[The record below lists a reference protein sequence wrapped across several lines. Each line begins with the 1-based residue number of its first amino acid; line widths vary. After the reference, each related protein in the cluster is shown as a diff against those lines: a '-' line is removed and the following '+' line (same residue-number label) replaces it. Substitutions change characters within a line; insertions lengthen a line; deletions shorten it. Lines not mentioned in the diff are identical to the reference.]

1 MVMAIA
7 VAASLL
13 AEIRFG
19 VVRVPVI
26 IWEIAFGILIGPH
39 GLGLATAGASL
50 EFLENSG
57 LVALFFMAGM
67 ELDLERVKGRPLS
80 LAFRGWILSLGL
92 GLAAA
97 GLLYWLAI
105 IHTPILAALV
115 LSTTALGTFL
125 PILRDAVRGD
135 SNFGNLVVAAGAAG
149 EFGPVIAVSLVLTP
163 VYGGGQGAVL
173 MFAFG
178 AVCIVAALV
187 ALGVRPPEG
196 VKLVAPG
203 QPSGTQLPQGLPI
216 HHM

>member
-67 ELDLERVKGRPLS
+67 ELDLERGKGRPPS
-80 LAFRGWILSLGL
+80 LAFCGWVLLLGL
-92 GLAAA
+92 GVAGA
-97 GLLYWLAI
+97 GLLFLVGLIY
-105 IHTPILAALV
+105 TPIPAALV
-115 LSTTALGTFL
+115 LSTPALGAFL
-125 PILRDAVRGD
+125 PIFSA
-135 SNFGNLVVAAGAAG
+135 
-149 EFGPVIAVSLVLTP
+149 T
-163 VYGGGQGAVL
+163 
-173 MFAFG
+173 
-178 AVCIVAALV
+178 
-187 ALGVRPPEG
+187 
-196 VKLVAPG
+196 
-203 QPSGTQLPQGLPI
+203 
-216 HHM
+216 

>member
-80 LAFRGWILSLGL
+80 PAFRGWILWPGPGL
-92 GLAAA
+92 GAAR
-97 GLLYWLAI
+97 LLYSPAT
-105 IHTPILAALV
+105 TPSTIL
-115 LSTTALGTFL
+115 
-125 PILRDAVRGD
+125 P
-135 SNFGNLVVAAGAAG
+135 
-149 EFGPVIAVSLVLTP
+149 
-163 VYGGGQGAVL
+163 AVL
-173 MFAFG
+173 
-178 AVCIVAALV
+178 
-187 ALGVRPPEG
+187 
-196 VKLVAPG
+196 
-203 QPSGTQLPQGLPI
+203 PS
-216 HHM
+216 

>member
-67 ELDLERVKGRPLS
+67 ERDPARGEGRPPS
-80 LAFRGWILSLGL
+80 LALCGRVFLLWLGV
-92 GLAAA
+92 AAA
-97 GLLYWLAI
+97 GPLYLLALPHPTI
-105 IHTPILAALV
+105 PAA
-115 LSTTALGTFL
+115 
-125 PILRDAVRGD
+125 
-135 SNFGNLVVAAGAAG
+135 
-149 EFGPVIAVSLVLTP
+149 
-163 VYGGGQGAVL
+163 
-173 MFAFG
+173 
-178 AVCIVAALV
+178 
-187 ALGVRPPEG
+187 
-196 VKLVAPG
+196 
-203 QPSGTQLPQGLPI
+203 
-216 HHM
+216 

>member
-1 MVMAIA
+1 MAIA

-19 VVRVPVI
+19 VGRVPVI
-26 IWEIAFGILIGPH
+26 IWAIAFGTIVGPH

-97 GLLYWLAI
+97 GLLYRLAI
-105 IHTPILAALV
+105 IPPAILAARV
-115 LSTTALGTFL
+115 PSTPPRRTSPPLL
-125 PILRDAVRGD
+125 PH
-135 SNFGNLVVAAGAAG
+135 
-149 EFGPVIAVSLVLTP
+149 P
-163 VYGGGQGAVL
+163 GGGGS
-173 MFAFG
+173 
-178 AVCIVAALV
+178 
-187 ALGVRPPEG
+187 
-196 VKLVAPG
+196 
-203 QPSGTQLPQGLPI
+203 PSGHLG
-216 HHM
+216 

>member
-67 ELDLERVKGRPLS
+67 ELDLERGKGRPPS
-80 LAFRGWILSLGL
+80 LAFCGWILSLGL
-92 GLAAA
+92 G
-97 GLLYWLAI
+97 
-105 IHTPILAALV
+105 
-115 LSTTALGTFL
+115 
-125 PILRDAVRGD
+125 
-135 SNFGNLVVAAGAAG
+135 VAAGGPLFLLALLYTPNPAG
-149 EFGPVIAVSLVLTP
+149 PLVSTPPPGGVLPPLPRT
-163 VYGGGQGAVL
+163 GG
-173 MFAFG
+173 
-178 AVCIVAALV
+178 
-187 ALGVRPPEG
+187 
-196 VKLVAPG
+196 
-203 QPSGTQLPQGLPI
+203 
-216 HHM
+216 

>member
-39 GLGLATAGASL
+39 GLGLAMAGASL

-57 LVALFFMAGM
+57 LVALFFMAGL

-149 EFGPVIAVSLVLTP
+149 GFRPGIAVALVATP
-163 VYGGGQGAVL
+163 RYGGGQGAGL
-173 MFAFG
+173 MFPLLAPLLG
-178 AVCIVAALV
+178 AGLVGPGPRPPQGGEVLGPVAALR
-187 ALGVRPPEG
+187 A
-196 VKLVAPG
+196 
-203 QPSGTQLPQGLPI
+203 
-216 HHM
+216 

>member
-67 ELDLERVKGRPLS
+67 EVDPPRGKGRPPS
-80 LAFRGWILSLGL
+80 LALFGWVFLLWLGVGGGRPL
-92 GLAAA
+92 FLA
-97 GLLYWLAI
+97 GLL
-105 IHTPILAALV
+105 
-115 LSTTALGTFL
+115 
-125 PILRDAVRGD
+125 
-135 SNFGNLVVAAGAAG
+135 
-149 EFGPVIAVSLVLTP
+149 
-163 VYGGGQGAVL
+163 
-173 MFAFG
+173 
-178 AVCIVAALV
+178 
-187 ALGVRPPEG
+187 
-196 VKLVAPG
+196 
-203 QPSGTQLPQGLPI
+203 
-216 HHM
+216 

>member
-67 ELDLERVKGRPLS
+67 GAVPPRGQGRPPPPALS
-80 LAFRGWILSLGL
+80 RRSISP
-92 GLAAA
+92 
-97 GLLYWLAI
+97 LLR
-105 IHTPILAALV
+105 V
-115 LSTTALGTFL
+115 
-125 PILRDAVRGD
+125 
-135 SNFGNLVVAAGAAG
+135 AGAAP
-149 EFGPVIAVSLVLTP
+149 F
-163 VYGGGQGAVL
+163 
-173 MFAFG
+173 
-178 AVCIVAALV
+178 
-187 ALGVRPPEG
+187 
-196 VKLVAPG
+196 
-203 QPSGTQLPQGLPI
+203 
-216 HHM
+216 

>member
-67 ELDLERVKGRPLS
+67 ELELERS
-80 LAFRGWILSLGL
+80 RGGPCCWPF
-92 GLAAA
+92 AA
-97 GLLYWLAI
+97 GCCWLAWGWLRPAI
-105 IHTPILAALV
+105 
-115 LSTTALGTFL
+115 STGW
-125 PILRDAVRGD
+125 
-135 SNFGNLVVAAGAAG
+135 
-149 EFGPVIAVSLVLTP
+149 VSLTN
-163 VYGGGQGAVL
+163 
-173 MFAFG
+173 
-178 AVCIVAALV
+178 
-187 ALGVRPPEG
+187 
-196 VKLVAPG
+196 
-203 QPSGTQLPQGLPI
+203 
-216 HHM
+216 

>member
-67 ELDLERVKGRPLS
+67 GLDLRRGKGPPPS
-80 LAFRGWILSLGL
+80 LAFLGWVLLLCLG
-92 GLAAA
+92 
-97 GLLYWLAI
+97 
-105 IHTPILAALV
+105 
-115 LSTTALGTFL
+115 
-125 PILRDAVRGD
+125 
-135 SNFGNLVVAAGAAG
+135 VAAGRLLLWLATL
-149 EFGPVIAVSLVLTP
+149 S
-163 VYGGGQGAVL
+163 
-173 MFAFG
+173 
-178 AVCIVAALV
+178 
-187 ALGVRPPEG
+187 RP
-196 VKLVAPG
+196 
-203 QPSGTQLPQGLPI
+203 
-216 HHM
+216 

>member
-67 ELDLERVKGRPLS
+67 ELDLERGEGRALS
-80 LAFRGWILSLGL
+80 LAFRGWVLSLGL

-97 GLLYWLAI
+97 RPLFWPGLTS
-105 IHTPILAALV
+105 TPVPAAL
-115 LSTTALGTFL
+115 
-125 PILRDAVRGD
+125 
-135 SNFGNLVVAAGAAG
+135 
-149 EFGPVIAVSLVLTP
+149 
-163 VYGGGQGAVL
+163 
-173 MFAFG
+173 
-178 AVCIVAALV
+178 
-187 ALGVRPPEG
+187 
-196 VKLVAPG
+196 
-203 QPSGTQLPQGLPI
+203 
-216 HHM
+216 